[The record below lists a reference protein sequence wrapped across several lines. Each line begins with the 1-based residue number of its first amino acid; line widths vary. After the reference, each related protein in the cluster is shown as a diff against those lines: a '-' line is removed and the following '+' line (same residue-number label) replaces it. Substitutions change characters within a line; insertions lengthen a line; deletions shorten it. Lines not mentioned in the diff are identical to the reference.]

1 MILRWTVVFVF
12 CCTLGFGLAAQNCDG
27 TRYIDPIFSNVIET
41 PDVKYGEAR
50 AYGALFD
57 QDLRLDIYEPDGDTL
72 SKRPV
77 IVFMYG
83 GAFLI
88 GTRNQP
94 PIPDYAR
101 YFAERGYVVV
111 SIQYRIGFNTVSG
124 ASAERAVYRAI
135 QDLDA
140 ALRYLAQRRFGYR
153 IDMSN
158 IITTGTSAGSIAGL
172 HHMFLEESDRP
183 TSTYGILLEP
193 SDLGCFSC
201 SGNTDFGSQP
211 VFAKAHIN
219 HWGAILDT
227 AYIDANENHP
237 VLHFHGTGDAI
248 VQYGAGAPFNLP
260 IWPTMMGSELIHKR
274 MQNLGHTTQHNPW
287 YGIGHEPE
295 LLDAN
300 YLDTMKWEGRDWL
313 YSIMRPELAPIS
325 GSNSICQYETVT
337 YSVPADNS
345 SWFCWD
351 VVGGTIISEN
361 NHEITIQWNAAGN
374 YSLAVTE
381 EACNLYVSEQQSLNV
396 TVYPEAVAAFAWD
409 STYLEVDF
417 VNGSSSN
424 ATSYQ
429 WSFGDGSSSTM
440 MNPSHTY
447 AGTGNYTVELIS
459 TTADGCSDT
468 ITQVISVQAQ
478 VVSTQ
483 AAQTLGGVTVRPTIV
498 SDVVLID
505 VVEQFTGSVDVFDI
519 YGQLIERKELT
530 QVNQLHI
537 NAHEWSTGMYIL
549 VLRAADGRSFHQ
561 QVVKT
566 Q

>member
-1 MILRWTVVFVF
+1 MKQLYVFSLF
-12 CCTLGFGLAAQNCDG
+12 CLFSFAISSYAQDCAG
-27 TRYIDPIFSNVIET
+27 VRYIDPIFSNVIET
-41 PDVKYGEAR
+41 TGVKYGEAR

-57 QDLRLDIYEPDGDTL
+57 QDLNLDIYEPDGDTL

-124 ASAERAVYRAI
+124 QSAERAVYRAI

-153 IDMSN
+153 IDIGN
-158 IITTGTSAGSIAGL
+158 IITTGTSAGSIAGI

-183 TSTYGILLEP
+183 ASTYGILLEP
-193 SDLGCFSC
+193 NDLGCFSC

-227 AYIDANENHP
+227 AFIDATDNNP

-248 VQYGAGAPFNLP
+248 VQYGAGSPFSLP
-260 IWPTMMGSELIHKR
+260 IWPSMMGSGLMHQR
-274 MQNLGHTTQHNPW
+274 MQNLGIPSQHTPW

-295 LLDAN
+295 LTNGD

-313 YSIMRPELAPIS
+313 YETLRPQLAPIS
-325 GSNSICQYETVT
+325 GTNAICQYETIT

-345 SWFCWD
+345 STFCWD

-361 NHEITIQWNAAGN
+361 ANEITIQWNAAGN
-374 YSLAVTE
+374 YSVSVTE
-381 EACNLYVSEQQSLNV
+381 EACNLYVSEQQSLNI
-396 TVYPEAVAAFAWD
+396 TVYPEAVAAFGWD
-409 STYLEVDF
+409 STYLQVDF
-417 VNGSSSN
+417 VNGSSTNS
-424 ATSYQ
+424 TSYQ
-429 WSFGDGSSSTM
+429 WSFGDGTTSTM

-447 AGTGNYTVELIS
+447 AGTGNYLVELIVTS
-459 TTADGCSDT
+459 ADGCSDT
-468 ITQVISVQAQ
+468 TTQVVSVQAQ
-478 VVSTQ
+478 IVSTQ
-483 AAQTLGGVTVRPTIV
+483 EAATLTGVSVVPTLVDQQLNIQFDEPQDVQIQIV
-498 SDVVLID
+498 DLLGASIYEMNFNQVQMQSID
-505 VVEQFTGSVDVFDI
+505 TDAWTSG
-519 YGQLIERKELT
+519 L
-530 QVNQLHI
+530 
-537 NAHEWSTGMYIL
+537 YIL
-549 VLRAADGRSFHQ
+549 VITATDGRRYQ
-561 QVVKT
+561 QQIVKGK
-566 Q
+566 